1 MKDWTQLISAALLL
15 TFAFLTQVQS
25 QGDTNNYC
33 QISPQHTACR
43 FQGVGEKCGSL
54 LGQGLNANEIKT
66 VVELHNKLRSG
77 LANGQE
83 GRGSP
88 GPQPPAANMLEM
100 VWDEELAAVAQT
112 WANQCDFAHDVNRDV
127 TRFRVG
133 QNLYETTRSHDQRLE
148 MTINEGVM
156 GWYDE
161 VKDVDRTIANRYKFD
176 FMTGHYTQMVWAS
189 TDRIGCGHTSYKSG
203 NWIKKLLVC
212 NYGPTGNFIGSPMYE
227 VGNPCSKCLSGT
239 SCSLQYPGLCTSNT
253 DLNDIGNNEI
263 FSPSMPTLNGF
274 FPIQDIRGP
283 TLGNVQPDNTIDST
297 PVKVMS
303 GDDFDNTLNGAS
315 NQPNFMFNNSAH
327 NRPPQFLLPPTQ
339 FQPIASK
346 PIRFGTPRPNRPRM
360 PNFMQML
367 GNIFR
372 MPRMFG

>member
-1 MKDWTQLISAALLL
+1 MLHLSQFIRANLLL
-15 TFAFLTQVQS
+15 ASILLAAVQS
-25 QGDTNNYC
+25 QGNNDYC
-33 QISPQHTACR
+33 QISPQHTVCR
-43 FQGVGEKCGSL
+43 FQGLSERCGVPHA
-54 LGQGLNANEIKT
+54 QGLNSNEMKT

-88 GPQPPAANMLEM
+88 GPQPSAANMLEM
-100 VWDEELAAVAQT
+100 VWDDELAAIAQR
-112 WANQCDFAHDVNRDV
+112 WADQCNFSHDDNRDV
-127 TRFRVG
+127 MRFRVG

-161 VKDVDRTIANRYKFD
+161 VKDVNNNI
-176 FMTGHYTQMVWAS
+176 V
-189 TDRIGCGHTSYKSG
+189 DRIGCGHVSYMSG

-227 VGNPCSKCLSGT
+227 VGSPCSKCPSGT
-239 SCSLQYPGLCTSNT
+239 SCSLQYPGLCASNSGSSVIEENELFDPSKET
-253 DLNDIGNNEI
+253 TNN
-263 FSPSMPTLNGF
+263 NGF
-274 FPIQDIRGP
+274 FPIQNMHGP
-283 TLGNVQPDNTIDST
+283 ALDNVQLDNSIDST

-303 GDDFDNTLNGAS
+303 NDGFDNHLSGPPSQNMFMSNGPF
-315 NQPNFMFNNSAH
+315 PNP
-327 NRPPQFLLPPTQ
+327 PPQSLLPPVRL
-339 FQPIASK
+339 QPSANK
-346 PIRFGTPRPNRPRM
+346 PIRFGTPRPNRLRM
-360 PNFMQML
+360 PNLMQML